1 MVEATVAAALIALA
15 RLAPPYPAGAATTVP
30 GAVDLAPVAMTADQ
44 HLLAAEDAQKETAV
58 GAAVEVA
65 SAPDAA
71 FNPWTRSASG
81 AIMPLQSCSGT
92 VWGAAPNLNCQVHRS
107 APRLVQRSAGL

>member
-1 MVEATVAAALIALA
+1 MVRHDLLTGAIWPAPRGVLEAAAPAALIAA
-15 RLAPPYPAGAATTVP
+15 RGLPTPHPARVDTTVS
-30 GAVDLAPVAMTADQ
+30 GAVDLAPVAVTADQ
-44 HLLAAEDAQKETAV
+44 HLPAAKGAEKEAAAGAV
-58 GAAVEVA
+58 VEVA

-92 VWGAAPNLNCQVHRS
+92 V
-107 APRLVQRSAGL
+107 